1 MLDLRLQ
8 FDLTDV
14 EKDLYRMEAPVSR
27 GTGDLDLRI
36 LNVEQDGGVL
46 LSWTGDD
53 GSTKIGKYDPR
64 TKQTKLLY
72 TFDHSVCISSCSL
85 NSEETL
91 LAVSLSQNPRD
102 DQRLKPISKC
112 VTLLMEI
119 RPIHNTKVLKAVD
132 CRVKVQFLHAV
143 TQHRMAHESHLL
155 VLTGDGY
162 VDLLHVPL
170 TRQHGDRVVILNPER
185 LSRTAE
191 RLVEDANCFQW
202 DRSSQRLFYV
212 KFQDGST
219 LLHCVQ
225 FHLDRRCETV
235 LQLPLKLPENAF
247 PGVQFVNLGFDHFH
261 TPVRER
267 VRVEVFTQTE
277 GSLYVCC
284 SRLPDD
290 GQEVTYTLIL
300 LHKDVSKT
308 FRVTLGNEQEARQ
321 HPLFF
326 TIGSYL
332 VAHLSGCFLHC
343 INGRQPELSCH
354 SLFLSGDDAGT
365 GLQSGCFTVL
375 HSESGSSLLDWT
387 KGQMYQV
394 DFSPAPLLT
403 ILHSAT
409 PSRLQLP
416 RHLSTATSYDDSP
429 SLSRQPRTWAESQRL
444 AALHILLVQLGSDP
458 VLELQII
465 DWLCDR
471 MTQVHSFNPFQEVV
485 MASLFRIC
493 CHQNLGLDPVLPFS
507 SLQQLQEVAPS
518 LLDVPGVICSTET
531 QLRAVFTAKTGGGH
545 GFWSKLQWN
554 IERSKHLKALQNS
567 RYQTTTIR
575 DDWNQLHSGATPSG
589 VRDRFLEDAQKV
601 LNSMDSHLDKRLVA
615 LVQEDD
621 HLQRALI
628 GLTVDKLREHLWRFL
643 PRLGKKTI
651 DAIAMDYVAKLLELV
666 RHMLESVWL
675 RYKLEPHVPSLKESV
690 RPAESAVF
698 HFMFRTLEATL
709 GLCLPL
715 PLGFNSLL
723 SMLALRCLPRHT
735 FLQYLD
741 HRCLQLTES
750 FVCRLVT
757 ELDNSD
763 DNEKL
768 KFSVL
773 SRLAQPLQKKM
784 FHMWDHPISS
794 ASLSRAY
801 VRTLLEQRLTHKGFG
816 SNREHSG
823 FGPDFLPLTFLTGI
837 LSDVEGA
844 APQQLQQQ
852 ENIDSHFVE
861 ETALKQTLVSLA
873 LQRK

>member
-14 EKDLYRMEAPVSR
+14 EKELYRREASVSR
-27 GTGDLDLRI
+27 GTGGLELRI
-36 LNVEQDGGVL
+36 LNVEQDGGML

-53 GSTKIGKYDPR
+53 GCTKIGKFEPR
-64 TKQTKLLY
+64 TKRTKLLY
-72 TFDHSVCISSCSL
+72 AFDRCVCISSCSL

-91 LAVSLSQNPRD
+91 LAVSLSQNHRD
-102 DQRLKPISKC
+102 DQRPKPISKC

-143 TQHRMAHESHLL
+143 TEHRTVHESHLL

-170 TRQHGDRVVILNPER
+170 TRQQGDRVVMLNPER

-191 RLVEDANCFQW
+191 QLVEDASCFQW
-202 DRSSQRLFYV
+202 DQNSQRLFYI
-212 KFQDGST
+212 KLQDGSM

-225 FHLDRRCETV
+225 FYPDRRCETV

-247 PGVQFVNLGFDHFH
+247 PEVQFVNLGFDHFH
-261 TPVRER
+261 TSVRER
-267 VRVEVFTQTE
+267 VRVEVFTQRE

-290 GQEVTYTLIL
+290 GQEVAYTVIL

-308 FRVTLGNEQEARQ
+308 FRVTLGSEQEACQ

-343 INGRQPELSCH
+343 INSRQPELSCH
-354 SLFLSGDDAGT
+354 SLFLSGDDAGS

-375 HSESGSSLLDWT
+375 HSESGSALLDWT
-387 KGQMYQV
+387 RGQMYQV
-394 DFSPAPLLT
+394 EFSPAPLLT

-409 PSRLQLP
+409 P
-416 RHLSTATSYDDSP
+416 A
-429 SLSRQPRTWAESQRL
+429 RQPRTWADSQRL
-444 AALHILLVQLGSDP
+444 AALHILLLQMGSDP
-458 VLELQII
+458 AVELQII
-465 DWLCDR
+465 DWLCDC
-471 MTQVHSFNPFQEVV
+471 MTRIHSFNPFQEVL
-485 MASLFRIC
+485 MASLFRMC
-493 CHQNLGLDPVLPFS
+493 CHQTLGLDPVLPFS

-518 LLDVPGVICSTET
+518 LLDVPGAICSTET
-531 QLRAVFTAKTGGGH
+531 QLRAVCTVKTGGVQ
-545 GFWSKLQWN
+545 GFWSELQWN
-554 IERSKHLKALQNS
+554 IERSKHLRALQNS

-575 DDWNQLHSGATPSG
+575 DDWNKLQRGATPSA
-589 VRDRFLEDAQKV
+589 VRNLFLEDAQKV
-601 LNSMDSHLDKRLVA
+601 LNAMDSCLDKRLVP
-615 LVQEDD
+615 LLQEDD

-628 GLTVDKLREHLWRFL
+628 GLTVNKLREHLRRFV
-643 PRLGKKTI
+643 PRLGKKKI
-651 DAIAMDYVAKLLELV
+651 DAIAIDYVAKLLELI

-675 RYKLEPHVPSLKESV
+675 RYKLDPHVLSLKASV
-690 RPAESAVF
+690 GPAESAVF

-723 SMLALRCLPRHT
+723 SVLALRCLPRHT

-750 FVCRLVT
+750 FVCRLMT

-773 SRLAQPLQKKM
+773 SRLTQPLQQKL

-794 ASLSRAY
+794 ASISRAY
-801 VRTLLEQRLTHKGFG
+801 VGTLLEQRHTHKGFG
-816 SNREHSG
+816 SNRERSSLG
-823 FGPDFLPLTFLTGI
+823 TDFLPLTFLTGI

-844 APQQLQQQ
+844 ALQQVQQQ

-861 ETALKQTLVSLA
+861 ETALKQTLVSLG